1 MIEFV
6 VGFFIAV
13 AATEIA
19 VDVGTKAYNYA
30 EPKVVQGVEYI
41 KEKID

>member
-6 VGFFIAV
+6 VSFFIAV
-13 AATEIA
+13 AATEVA

-30 EPKVVQGVEYI
+30 EPKVAQGLEYI